1 MVRPI
6 QRKPYTIHLSAWSR
20 EAERAIRSTGVTG
33 VVVSQWE
40 AGAGDLCPLIQ
51 FATQINYMTIDKGG
65 DLDLSFVGGMV
76 ALEDLTVR
84 DSVASI
90 EFARLSNLRFFFGD
104 NLKNVGTIEECPGLE
119 ELRLSRARIQHLD
132 QLAALEQLRI
142 LSLDSVPLRTLAG
155 IQTLKKLRSLSLWRC
170 RRLESLAGI
179 ETTQIEEL
187 WMEQLIRVT
196 SIAPLVLSKTLRR
209 VELGGCKKI
218 VDIEKV
224 AAISGLEVLGIMTGA
239 EIPSLHF
246 LRDAKNLRELRV
258 LGTKIVDGDFGFLLN
273 LPRLELTSFRPQMRH
288 YSHRDTE
295 LNKALAESSVG

>member
-1 MVRPI
+1 MIV
-6 QRKPYTIHLSAWSR
+6 Q
-20 EAERAIRSTGVTG
+20 TGVTG
-33 VVVSQWE
+33 VVTSDWE
-40 AGAGDLCPLIQ
+40 GAEC
-51 FATQINYMTIDKGG
+51 
-65 DLDLSFVGGMV
+65 DLSFLVKFADQITHLELIRAPVDLDRAFISQMT
-76 ALEDLTVR
+76 ALGHLDVE
-84 DSVASI
+84 DSVAGI
-90 EFARLSNLRFFFGD
+90 DFGKLK
-104 NLKNVGTIEECPGLE
+104 NLKILYCEKLRNLGTIDECPALE
-119 ELRLSRARIQHLD
+119 ELRLSRVKIQKID
-132 QLAALEQLRI
+132 QLAALQQLRI
-142 LSLDSVPLRTLAG
+142 LSLDSAPLRTLAG
-155 IQTLKKLRSLSLWRC
+155 VRTLTKLRSLSLWRC

-218 VDIEKV
+218 VDIEKL

-239 EIPSLHF
+239 EIPSLYF

-295 LNKALAESSVG
+295 LNKALVESSVG